1 MEEGRLVVVGGS
13 AAGMS
18 AAARAKKRRPGWE
31 VVVLERGPY
40 VSYGAC
46 GIPYYISGEVKG
58 PEEVVVLTP
67 ERAKEERGIEVL
79 VRHEVVEV
87 QPTKKL
93 VIALDLETSKEKAF
107 RYDKL
112 VLAVGGAPRVPDI
125 PGVDLEGV
133 FKLRDL
139 QDGIRLRRYLDEEK
153 PKRAVV
159 VGGGY
164 VGLEMASAFRRR
176 GIRVTVVEQ
185 TGQVL
190 VMLDPD
196 MASLVEEELAKREI
210 QVVKSAE
217 VVRLEGDQDGRFCA
231 VHLRD
236 RVERYWADFAL
247 LAVGVVPEVGLARSC
262 GVALG
267 PTGAISVSPKMETNV
282 PDIYAAGD
290 CAEARHIVTGRPSYI
305 PLGTTANK
313 QGRVAGENAV
323 GGFGVFRGVVGT
335 MVAKIGDLEV
345 ARTGLSTREAEDAGF
360 QVVSKSITSRSRAG
374 YYPGGYPLTV
384 KLIAERTSGRLLGAQ
399 LVGREGAALRV
410 NIFAAALYTRMT
422 VEDLAQLDLGY
433 APPFSP
439 VWDPVLVAAN
449 ETLKLLR

>member
-1 MEEGRLVVVGGS
+1 MVVVGGS

-18 AAARAKKRRPGWE
+18 AAARAKRRRPGWE

-58 PEEVVVLTP
+58 PEELVVLTP

-196 MASLVEEELAKREI
+196 MASLVEEELAKRE
-210 QVVKSAE
+210 
-217 VVRLEGDQDGRFCA
+217 C
-231 VHLRD
+231 
-236 RVERYWADFAL
+236 
-247 LAVGVVPEVGLARSC
+247 
-262 GVALG
+262 
-267 PTGAISVSPKMETNV
+267 
-282 PDIYAAGD
+282 
-290 CAEARHIVTGRPSYI
+290 
-305 PLGTTANK
+305 
-313 QGRVAGENAV
+313 
-323 GGFGVFRGVVGT
+323 
-335 MVAKIGDLEV
+335 
-345 ARTGLSTREAEDAGF
+345 
-360 QVVSKSITSRSRAG
+360 
-374 YYPGGYPLTV
+374 
-384 KLIAERTSGRLLGAQ
+384 
-399 LVGREGAALRV
+399 
-410 NIFAAALYTRMT
+410 
-422 VEDLAQLDLGY
+422 
-433 APPFSP
+433 
-439 VWDPVLVAAN
+439 
-449 ETLKLLR
+449 